1 MRILNNVFVY
11 NNELNLHGRKPNDLP
26 DKETIDDILLELED
40 TNKFDITWIDLKS
53 FDARL
58 LNRYMNWK
66 ANGKVF
72 NEWTEKG
79 EVRTCEI
86 DHSSMR
92 FNLDPET
99 PSYLSFKETRYDI
112 VRYPIRLEVK
122 FIPKY
127 IGVNPSNFS
136 ADSFLPSCFDDEGYI
151 EALRM
156 YNDTY
161 LRLKDYLG
169 PDVIQD
175 QYQSK
180 GFIIDLMISEC
191 KVISKL

>member
-1 MRILNNVFVY
+1 M
-11 NNELNLHGRKPNDLP
+11 NELNLHGRHPKDLP

-53 FDARL
+53 FDS
-58 LNRYMNWK
+58 YMNWK

-72 NEWTEKG
+72 NEWKEKG

-127 IGVNPSNFS
+127 IGVNPSTFS
-136 ADSFLPSCFDDEGYI
+136 DASFLPSCFDDEGYI

-161 LRLKDYLG
+161 LRLKDYLD

-191 KVISKL
+191 EVI